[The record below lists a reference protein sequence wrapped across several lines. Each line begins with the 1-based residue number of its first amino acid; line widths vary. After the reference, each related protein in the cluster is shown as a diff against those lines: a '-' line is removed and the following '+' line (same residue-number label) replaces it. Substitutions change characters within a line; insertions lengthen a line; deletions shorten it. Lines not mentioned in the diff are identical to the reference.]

1 MIELISSGKAFD
13 SFVVAVSENDVEL
26 YLVRFNEDG
35 QGNFQTLQFIVLS
48 VSVFIHR
55 HFFI

>member
-1 MIELISSGKAFD
+1 MIELISSGRAFD
-13 SFVVAVSENDVEL
+13 SFVVAVSENDFEL
-26 YLVRFNEDG
+26 YLVRFNEDE